1 MKFKRMMFFV
11 IIVVLL
17 AAIVLAGSLL
27 LNRNNFQEEVATQV
41 KSGKDISLINSKI
54 YSMQKED
61 GLYLINRDFND
72 GAPLFGP
79 AKEIYIEHQ
88 DTCARV
94 KCQDGTWAIVDC
106 YSGETLIQNCSKILE
121 LPLVTV
127 TGAAVRD
134 GNVVIFSLPTDDT
147 FRITCE
153 KPGYSD
159 VERVI
164 LNDFV
169 IVEKDG
175 KYGVLY
181 AYNGEEAIPPDYKY
195 IKCMGNPN
203 DDHKTSFMCKKTAV
217 SVPKIYVLP

>member
-1 MKFKRMMFFV
+1 MKFKRVIIFV
-11 IIVVLL
+11 IIVFTIASIVAILL
-17 AAIVLAGSLL
+17 WSH
-27 LNRNNFQEEVATQV
+27 NNTQ
-41 KSGKDISLINSKI
+41 KDIESQMKLSGDTLLINSRI
-54 YSMQKED
+54 YSVQKED
-61 GLYLINRDFND
+61 GLYLINRDIND
-72 GAPLFGP
+72 GDPLFGP

-94 KCQDGTWAIVDC
+94 KCQNDTWAIVDC
-106 YSGETLIQNCSKILE
+106 YSGEMLIQNCSKILE

-147 FRITCE
+147 FRIICE

-164 LNDFV
+164 LNDFI

-181 AYNGEEAIPPDYKY
+181 AYNCEEAIPPDYKY
-195 IKCMGNPN
+195 IKCMGSQN
-203 DDHKTSFMCKKTAV
+203 DNHKTSFMCRKTAI
-217 SVPKIYVLP
+217 SFPKIYVLP